1 MMTETAESMLAR
13 LQTAEQTLTKLAAQ
27 IGSDNLTPPDPST
40 GEQWDLGQIW
50 AHMVEF
56 IPFWQAQAIKV
67 LDSGSA
73 SVQFGRPLT
82 HEGRVS
88 AIERNRGEET
98 AVLHARL
105 QIHLTNLRRF
115 IQTLA
120 PSDWETA
127 GEHLAMGTMTVAQ
140 IVNRFLIGHL
150 ESHVQQ
156 LTKLLANNKE
166 TP

>member
-1 MMTETAESMLAR
+1 MTEQAVTSLQRLETADLA
-13 LQTAEQTLTKLAAQ
+13 LTKLVSQ
-27 IGSDNLTPPDPST
+27 IDGGNLTPPDPST

-67 LDSGSA
+67 LDSGSEP
-73 SVQFGRPLT
+73 VQFGRPLT
-82 HEGRVS
+82 HEGRVL
-88 AIERNRGEET
+88 AIERNRKEET

-105 QIHLTNLRRF
+105 QIHLTNLRHF
-115 IQTLA
+115 IQTLS

-156 LTKLLANNKE
+156 LTKLLTNKE
-166 TP
+166 